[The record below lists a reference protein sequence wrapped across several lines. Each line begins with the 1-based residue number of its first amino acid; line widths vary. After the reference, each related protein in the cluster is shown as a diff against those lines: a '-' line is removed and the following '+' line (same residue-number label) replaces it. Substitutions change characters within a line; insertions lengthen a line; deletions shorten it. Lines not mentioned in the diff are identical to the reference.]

1 MTLFLLQYDI
11 LSFSTINL
19 VEYFI
24 IFQVLQV
31 YLSYFHRQFNRKPE
45 NLSGQIEICTN
56 ECSFQQTTLQG

>member
-31 YLSYFHRQFNRKPE
+31 YLSYFHRQFNRKSE